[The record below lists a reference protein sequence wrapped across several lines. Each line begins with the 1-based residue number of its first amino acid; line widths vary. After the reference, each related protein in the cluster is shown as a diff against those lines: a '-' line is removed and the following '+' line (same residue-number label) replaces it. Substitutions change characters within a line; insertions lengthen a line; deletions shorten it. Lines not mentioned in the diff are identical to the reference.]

1 MLLAIERGYTHV
13 LLLREAGFFVTLK
26 HADKMPDIRIDAF
39 LAVNDGGYPFLLG
52 FARGS
57 LGIRLVFNCYI
68 HASLSRDLHDVREVE
83 VIEIAEGVERKYQ
96 AELLH
101 SFD

>member
-1 MLLAIERGYTHV
+1 MERGYKHE
-13 LLLREAGFFVTLK
+13 LFLREAGFFVTLK
-26 HADKMPDIRIDAF
+26 HADSMPDTRIDAF

-52 FARGS
+52 FVREG

-68 HASLSRDLHDVREVE
+68 HASLSRELQGVREVE
-83 VIEIAEGVERKYQ
+83 VVEIAQGVERKYRT
-96 AELLH
+96 ELLH